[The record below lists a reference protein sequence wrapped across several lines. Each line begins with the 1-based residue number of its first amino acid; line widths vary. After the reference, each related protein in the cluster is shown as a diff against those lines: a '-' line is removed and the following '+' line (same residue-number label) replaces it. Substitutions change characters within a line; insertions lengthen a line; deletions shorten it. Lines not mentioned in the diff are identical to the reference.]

1 MSFYYEFTRCDD
13 SSVKND
19 WTFPGNPQLTLLD
32 VYSIYGYCWQVTA
45 QRNSGQQVAYS
56 SYYGLNGCSQCTAPT
71 PTPGPVTS
79 YAWQFNAVQ
88 GNGSFVKPTVCVNAP
103 VTVYSDVQDYASIS
117 CGT

>member
-88 GNGSFVKPTVCVNAP
+88 
-103 VTVYSDVQDYASIS
+103 
-117 CGT
+117 